1 MRFDEIMAAIPQP
14 IETTEQMSAAI
25 DFLIDA
31 EDVGPEERTAFIA
44 GYCVG
49 MSHAL
54 TAYAEE
60 KIQAAALRLIEFVDR
75 HLQDEPPPSS
85 AWRPPTMEN

>member
-1 MRFDEIMAAIPQP
+1 MNAVQFDEIMAAVPQP

-25 DFLIDA
+25 DFLLDA
-31 EDVGPEERTAFIA
+31 DDLGTDERTAFIA

-54 TAYAEE
+54 TAYGEN
-60 KIQAAALRLIEFVDR
+60 KIRLAASRLVEFVER
-75 HLQDEPPPSS
+75 HCE
-85 AWRPPTMEN
+85 E